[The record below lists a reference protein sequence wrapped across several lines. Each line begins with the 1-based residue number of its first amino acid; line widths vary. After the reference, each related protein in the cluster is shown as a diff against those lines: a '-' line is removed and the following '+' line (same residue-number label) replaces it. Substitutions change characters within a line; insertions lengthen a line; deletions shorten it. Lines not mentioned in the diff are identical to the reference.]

1 MDVNVAE
8 AIDVS
13 DDVTYNILLHNAVVF
28 TNPQVTATDNG
39 IVDGYTAIIEPV
51 SAITFEGDYEMGGV
65 TDTSYCPACIIQL
78 YVAWYDPAAEN
89 GATPVNLGLWSGQT
103 RTVGSPISTR
113 QGAPSGHFTF
123 ESFAPTEAGIYYVS
137 AGRSLQH
144 DFIPTATGWLG
155 NDTETGELDFASFMI
170 TMTNDFDSDGILND
184 QDQCPNTPL
193 GSVVNGDGCAI
204 EQLVQC
210 DDKWKNHGQYVSTV
224 AQTANSF
231 AADGFITEPEKGAIV
246 ATAAQSRCGKKK

>member
-39 IVDGYTAIIEPV
+39 IVDGNTAIIEPV

-78 YVAWYDPAAEN
+78 DVAWYDLSAEN

-103 RTVGSPISTR
+103 RTVGGPISTR

-123 ESFAPTEAGIYYVS
+123 ESFAPDRGGHLLCE
-137 AGRSLQH
+137 
-144 DFIPTATGWLG
+144 
-155 NDTETGELDFASFMI
+155 
-170 TMTNDFDSDGILND
+170 
-184 QDQCPNTPL
+184 C
-193 GSVVNGDGCAI
+193 
-204 EQLVQC
+204 
-210 DDKWKNHGQYVSTV
+210 
-224 AQTANSF
+224 
-231 AADGFITEPEKGAIV
+231 GAIS
-246 ATAAQSRCGKKK
+246 TI

>member
-39 IVDGYTAIIEPV
+39 IVDGNTAIIEPV

-89 GATPVNLGLWSGQT
+89 GATPVNLGLCS
-103 RTVGSPISTR
+103 S
-113 QGAPSGHFTF
+113 
-123 ESFAPTEAGIYYVS
+123 
-137 AGRSLQH
+137 
-144 DFIPTATGWLG
+144 GWL
-155 NDTETGELDFASFMI
+155 NFYKARRSFWA
-170 TMTNDFDSDGILND
+170 F
-184 QDQCPNTPL
+184 
-193 GSVVNGDGCAI
+193 
-204 EQLVQC
+204 
-210 DDKWKNHGQYVSTV
+210 H
-224 AQTANSF
+224 F
-231 AADGFITEPEKGAIV
+231 
-246 ATAAQSRCGKKK
+246 